1 MSEIEDAILVD
12 RMDDIEAEQ
21 AAKHTAD
28 LLDFGDAPAVERDE
42 SPISSATDQ
51 LLDFTKPDLM
61 DVAGNVIDVKDTKAQ
76 TSHDGI
82 QEIPQQE
89 PVTITQTQPSSK
101 ESMEME
107 AENQIVPEDVP
118 EKKGKCYSL
127 TFKSNINISIRIW

>member
-21 AAKHTAD
+21 AAKHTGD
-28 LLDFGDAPAVERDE
+28 LLDFGDTPAAERDE
-42 SPISSATDQ
+42 SPVSSATDQ

-61 DVAGNVIDVKDTKAQ
+61 DVAGNVMDVKDSKAQ

-82 QEIPQQE
+82 QEIPQLE
-89 PVTITQTQPSSK
+89 PVTIAQTQPFSK
-101 ESMEME
+101 ESVEME

-118 EKKGKCYSL
+118 EKKG
-127 TFKSNINISIRIW
+127 ISPL